1 MYQVII
7 TDDETRQRSYFYSY
21 GVVEGNITTEE
32 LPPYQDINK
41 VRSCYWDSD
50 NSTWVYDPDKYAEI
64 CLDQQKQKEESE
76 KAQALAEAIPTNEE
90 LCAALLELAANQ
102 SDLMKAV
109 QELANQIVAME
120 GGK

>member
-7 TDDETRQRSYFYSY
+7 TDDETRERSYFYSY
-21 GVVEGNITTEE
+21 GEIAGNIETEE

-41 VRSCYWDSD
+41 ARACYWDSK
-50 NSTWVYDPDKYAEI
+50 NSAWVYDPDKYAEI

>member
-41 VRSCYWDSD
+41 ARSCYWDSD

-64 CLDQQKQKEESE
+64 CLDQQKQKEE
-76 KAQALAEAIPTNEE
+76 
-90 LCAALLELAANQ
+90 
-102 SDLMKAV
+102 
-109 QELANQIVAME
+109 
-120 GGK
+120 